1 MEINASVLVIGD
13 LIVDK
18 YWFGEV
24 ERLSPEAPVPVVK
37 YENEVI
43 KPGGAANVANNI
55 ANLGAHVTL
64 IGMIGK
70 DDDGITLKSDL
81 NKLNVKCD
89 FIQSEEYKTIS
100 KLRIL
105 SRPNQIVR
113 VDFEDTSQAIEH
125 DLLEAKMRSKL
136 NESSVVVIS
145 DYAKGV
151 LSDEFTKK
159 IIKLGKKMKKII
171 LVDPKSDDFE
181 KYSGATILTPNL
193 KEFENVVGKCEN
205 ESEILSKGV
214 KLRNELSLEHLL
226 ITLGAKGM
234 LLISEN
240 NHVRFSSQ
248 ARKVFDVTGA
258 GDTVIS
264 FLAAMLGN
272 GSDISIAVETA
283 NQAAGIAVGKIGSAT
298 VSMNEIQ
305 NTSESK
311 LEDNIFH
318 NINLLKKEIDEKR
331 KDGATLVMTNGCFD
345 LLHSGH
351 IKYLERAKS
360 LGNILVVALNS
371 DESIRELKGKN
382 RPINNLNDRA
392 IVLSSLSSVDYV
404 LSFDELTPL
413 EIYKALLPDILVK
426 GGDYSIDEIVGATEV
441 IDSGGKV
448 EIIEFFDGYSS
459 SKVIDQIIE
468 KTTG

>member
-159 IIKLGKKMKKII
+159 IIKLAKKMKKII

-181 KYSGATILTPNL
+181 K
-193 KEFENVVGKCEN
+193 
-205 ESEILSKGV
+205 
-214 KLRNELSLEHLL
+214 
-226 ITLGAKGM
+226 
-234 LLISEN
+234 
-240 NHVRFSSQ
+240 
-248 ARKVFDVTGA
+248 
-258 GDTVIS
+258 
-264 FLAAMLGN
+264 
-272 GSDISIAVETA
+272 
-283 NQAAGIAVGKIGSAT
+283 
-298 VSMNEIQ
+298 
-305 NTSESK
+305 
-311 LEDNIFH
+311 
-318 NINLLKKEIDEKR
+318 
-331 KDGATLVMTNGCFD
+331 
-345 LLHSGH
+345 
-351 IKYLERAKS
+351 
-360 LGNILVVALNS
+360 
-371 DESIRELKGKN
+371 
-382 RPINNLNDRA
+382 
-392 IVLSSLSSVDYV
+392 
-404 LSFDELTPL
+404 
-413 EIYKALLPDILVK
+413 
-426 GGDYSIDEIVGATEV
+426 
-441 IDSGGKV
+441 
-448 EIIEFFDGYSS
+448 
-459 SKVIDQIIE
+459 
-468 KTTG
+468 

>member
-1 MEINASVLVIGD
+1 MEINTSVLVIGD

-70 DDDGITLKSDL
+70 DDDGITLESDL

-100 KLRIL
+100 KLRII

-113 VDFEDTSQAIEH
+113 VDFEDTSQTIEH

-159 IIKLGKKMKKII
+159 IIKLAKKMEKII

-181 KYSGATILTPNL
+181 KYSGATIMTPNL

-205 ESEILSKGV
+205 ESEILSKGM

-240 NHVRFSSQ
+240 NHVRFSSL

-272 GSDISIAVETA
+272 GSGISIAVETA

-305 NTSESK
+305 NSSEPK
-311 LEDNIFH
+311 LENNIFH

-331 KDGATLVMTNGCFD
+331 KNGATLVMTNGCFD

-371 DESIRELKGKN
+371 DESIRELKGEN

-413 EIYKALLPDILVK
+413 KIYKALLPDILVK

-468 KTTG
+468 KTTR